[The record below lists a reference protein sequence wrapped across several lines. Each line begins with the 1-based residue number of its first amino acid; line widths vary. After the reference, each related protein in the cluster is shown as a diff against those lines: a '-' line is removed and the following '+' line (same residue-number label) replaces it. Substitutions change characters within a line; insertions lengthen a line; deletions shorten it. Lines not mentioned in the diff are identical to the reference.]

1 MQREKKIYIYKFKH
15 SRTLLYPYI
24 NYIFCTDHHVR
35 AMYSVSQAKTN
46 HYKSSMYIQ
55 SILLP

>member
-1 MQREKKIYIYKFKH
+1 MKKNIKH
-15 SRTLLYPYI
+15 SRTRLHPYI
-24 NYIFCTDHHVR
+24 NYVFCTDHHVR